1 MTAAATRDV
10 LVRRLELA
18 NVRNIESLRVDL
30 DAGVNLLVGPNGA
43 GKTAVLEALHLLVR
57 GRSFRGRV
65 ESVIRHEQPRMTI
78 VAECDDANLGTMRLS
93 HTRERGGNGQ
103 TKRDGALVRQSSAM
117 AALLPLQLLL
127 PDLAELAFGP
137 PAVRRRWLD
146 WGTFH
151 VKHDHAA
158 NLRDYLRVLRHRNTL
173 LRGGDLRTLPGW
185 TGQLAELGEEIG
197 AARRAYF
204 DEARGEVASCMASLC
219 PNPPVE
225 IAYFQGW
232 PDRNNLAETL
242 ADKHHSDVQSG
253 STTSG
258 PHRADVRLEVGAE
271 LAAAVLS
278 RGQGKAIASA
288 LRLGQAASLMK
299 REGKRS
305 LFLIDDVGAELDRG
319 HSERF
324 YDALGEMGCQIV
336 ATSAQEEAAQ
346 TLMASRRGQMFH
358 MKHGALSGGA

>member
-1 MTAAATRDV
+1 M
-10 LVRRLELA
+10 LVRRLVLA
-18 NVRNIESLRVDL
+18 NVRNIASLRLDL
-30 DAGVNLLVGPNGA
+30 EAGVNLLVGPNGA

-57 GRSFRGRV
+57 GRSFRSRV
-65 ESVIRHEQPRMTI
+65 DSVIRQGQSTMRI
-78 VAECDDANLGTMRLS
+78 VAECDDADAGTMRLS

-103 TKRDGALVRQSSAM
+103 TKRDGALVRRSSDI

-127 PDLAELAFGP
+127 PDLAELVFGA

-151 VKHDHAA
+151 MKHDHAG

-173 LRGGDLRTLPGW
+173 LRTGDLRALPSW
-185 TGQLAELGEEIG
+185 TTQLAELGEAIA

-204 DEARGEVASCMASLC
+204 GTVRAEVESCLSRLC
-219 PNPPVE
+219 SDPPVDL
-225 IAYFQGW
+225 AYFQGW
-232 PDRNNLAETL
+232 PDRNFAEVL
-242 ADKHHSDVQSG
+242 ADRHQSDVQSG

-258 PHRADVRLEVGAE
+258 PHRADVRIEVGAE
-271 LAAAVLS
+271 PAAAVLS

-319 HSERF
+319 HSDSF
-324 YDALGEMGCQIV
+324 YDALGETGCQIL

-346 TLMASRRGQMFH
+346 ALMDSRRGQVFH
-358 MKHGALSGGA
+358 MKQGRLTDCAV

>member
-1 MTAAATRDV
+1 M
-10 LVRRLELA
+10 LVRRIELA
-18 NVRNIESLRVDL
+18 NVRNIESLRL
-30 DAGVNLLVGPNGA
+30 RLEPGVNLLVGPNGA

-57 GRSFRGRV
+57 GRSFRGRA
-65 ESVIRHEQPRMTI
+65 EGVIRHEQSRMMV
-78 VAECDDANLGTMRLS
+78 VAECEDSEAGTMRLS

-103 TKRDGALVRQSSAM
+103 TKRDGTLVRQSSSI

-127 PDLAELAFGP
+127 PDLAELVFGAP
-137 PAVRRRWLD
+137 TIRRRWLD

-151 VKHDHAA
+151 VKHDHAG
-158 NLRDYLRVLRHRNTL
+158 NLRDYLRALRHRNAL
-173 LRGGDLRTLPGW
+173 LRAGDLRTLAGW
-185 TGQLAELGEEIG
+185 TTQLAELGEVIA

-204 DEARGEVASCMASLC
+204 EDVRTQVESCLARLC
-219 PNPPVE
+219 PNPRVDL
-225 IAYFQGW
+225 AYYQGW
-232 PDRNNLAETL
+232 PDRNLAETL
-242 ADKHHSDVQSG
+242 AHKHHSDVQSG

-258 PHRADVRLEVGAE
+258 PHRADVRLEVGTE
-271 LAAAVLS
+271 PAAAVVS

-288 LRLGQAASLMK
+288 LRLGQAASLME

-346 TLMASRRGQMFH
+346 TLMESRHGQMFH
-358 MKHGALSGGA
+358 MKHGALSGDDG